1 MIKNIQH
8 TIGINMTF
16 LNTVK
21 VKLIGILN
29 EIVDPVIYAIGNNTY
44 KLSVVTD
51 NCAVELDL
59 FTDDTDFIDTCEIV
73 KPSVVSFAWRY
84 SCNERSY
91 TRLTGTMYLCDSKVF
106 NEESLHTI
114 GPSEFYPK
122 LMEPLLKLIYG

>member
-8 TIGINMTF
+8 TTGINMTF

-51 NCAVELDL
+51 NCAVELDI
-59 FTDDTDFIDTCEIV
+59 FTDDSDFTDTCGLVE
-73 KPSVVSFAWRY
+73 PSVLSFEWHY
-84 SCNERSY
+84 SCNEYPY
-91 TRLTGTMYLCDSKVF
+91 TCSTGKMYLCDSKSF
-106 NEESLHTI
+106 NENSLHNI
-114 GPSEFYPK
+114 EPSEFCHK
-122 LMEPLLKLIYG
+122 LTEPLLKLIYG

>member
-8 TIGINMTF
+8 TTGINMTF
-16 LNTVK
+16 LNTIK

-51 NCAVELDL
+51 NCAVELDI
-59 FTDDTDFIDTCEIV
+59 FTDDSDFTDTCGFV
-73 KPSVVSFAWRY
+73 KPSVVSFEWQY
-84 SCNERSY
+84 SCNECSY
-91 TRLTGTMYLCDSKVF
+91 TRSTGKMYLCDSKCF
-106 NEESLHTI
+106 NENSLHNI
-114 GPSEFYPK
+114 EPSEFYHK

>member
-73 KPSVVSFAWRY
+73 KPSVVSFA
-84 SCNERSY
+84 
-91 TRLTGTMYLCDSKVF
+91 
-106 NEESLHTI
+106 
-114 GPSEFYPK
+114 
-122 LMEPLLKLIYG
+122 